1 MIENILDHIRKAIN
15 ESYKQYIKANT
26 IIIDK
31 DLAMTNNLFNSNYP
45 AFIFGLKVQYKEDL
59 AKDFGY
65 NFALV
70 QDNSTEDR
78 IHNLEARMDELIVL
92 KNMLISYIKIC
103 GEPEDFNRFL
113 DNNFTYED
121 IQILLKELRENENI

>member
-1 MIENILDHIRKAIN
+1 MIEKNILNHISKSIY
-15 ESYKQYIKANT
+15 ESHKRYFKANT

-31 DLAMTNNLFNSNYP
+31 DLAMTNNLFNPNLP
-45 AFIFGLKVQYKEDL
+45 ACIFGLKVQYQEDL

-70 QDNSTEDR
+70 KDNSAEDR
-78 IHNLEARMDELIVL
+78 IRYLEARMDELIVL
-92 KNMLISYIKIC
+92 KNMLISYIKTY
-103 GEPEDFNRFL
+103 GEPEYFNRFL

-121 IQILLKELRENENI
+121 IEILLKELREE